1 MRWINAESPAIQCAN
16 GGAATMDFV
25 HPVIVYEIVWNM
37 LSMAVL
43 WLLRDRIRPN
53 GMLFALYLAL
63 YAVGRFAITFF
74 REDKIWGLG
83 MQEAHYIALVVLHHH
98 RAAARGAGKIHEE
111 GSHGRRRHPRPS
123 AGNAGRAPPEGPL
136 NTISPSSRHGRGLG

>member
-1 MRWINAESPAIQCAN
+1 MRWSNLESPAVQCAN

-25 HPVIVYEIVWNM
+25 HPVIVYEILWNM

-43 WLLRDRIRPN
+43 WMLRDRIRPD

-74 REDKIWGLG
+74 REDKVWSLG
-83 MQEAHYIALVVLHHH
+83 MQEAQYIALVVLIITIPLLVA
-98 RAAARGAGKIHEE
+98 RARFMKKVVTADEDIPERVRGTRAE
-111 GSHGRRRHPRPS
+111 RRRKDR
-123 AGNAGRAPPEGPL
+123 
-136 NTISPSSRHGRGLG
+136 